1 MRTFKIYTAG
11 KMGGLDLPQQM
22 DWRFDLESA
31 VRREA
36 AANASMYALSFVHP
50 PLFYRYDKTWHQ
62 TEREAM
68 QWDLAQ
74 IRDSDIVVVN
84 LDNIADSIGT
94 HMELGFIEAMNQF
107 GNHHIH
113 VIGIGEP
120 NVEHPWLHEM
130 MSRIEPTIAD
140 AAVYIAEYLLV

>member
-36 AANASMYALSFVHP
+36 AANASMYALAFVHP
-50 PLFYRYDKTWHQ
+50 PLFYRYDVHWHQ

-107 GNHHIH
+107 GAHHIH
-113 VIGIGEP
+113 VIGIGTS
-120 NVEHPWLHEM
+120 NIDHPWIGEM
-130 MSRIEPTIAD
+130 MFRHAQTVNE
-140 AAVYIAEYLLV
+140 AAEYIAEYLLL